1 MRSSV
6 SDITGVRTACK
17 RINGRRGLL
26 EAVVSMV
33 HAGFYIFL
41 PTKPILGFLSAV
53 SYLSSWWQLSKAA
66 QWGKTRYL
74 FTIDEHSAI
83 QLTGFLL
90 YREISGTAKGG
101 GQVCRTE
108 ECSFIFALLPAWKDA
123 KGLGPTYVRHL
134 IRGDEKRHGESRS
147 REREK
152 GDRVLNT
159 AFGSRKRST
168 ENDGVHG
175 IRANHLIVPGE
186 RVNEN
191 GTKMDINIIKV

>member
-1 MRSSV
+1 M
-6 SDITGVRTACK
+6 
-17 RINGRRGLL
+17 
-26 EAVVSMV
+26 
-33 HAGFYIFL
+33 
-41 PTKPILGFLSAV
+41 
-53 SYLSSWWQLSKAA
+53 
-66 QWGKTRYL
+66 
-74 FTIDEHSAI
+74 
-83 QLTGFLL
+83 
-90 YREISGTAKGG
+90 
-101 GQVCRTE
+101 
-108 ECSFIFALLPAWKDA
+108 
-123 KGLGPTYVRHL
+123 RHL